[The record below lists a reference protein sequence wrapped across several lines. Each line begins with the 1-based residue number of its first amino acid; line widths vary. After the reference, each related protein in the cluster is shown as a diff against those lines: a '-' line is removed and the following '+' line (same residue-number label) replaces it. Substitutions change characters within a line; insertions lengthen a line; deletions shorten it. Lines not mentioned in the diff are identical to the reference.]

1 MRSYKEKSF
10 GRKLTWMNMLVCATA
25 LVLACAAFIG
35 YDKVTFRD
43 VTVRNLSTQA
53 QIIGANSASALL
65 FNDSQQ
71 AEKTLSALSAAHN
84 ISAAEVFGADGKPFA
99 TYARG
104 QASAPP
110 SLPVIPPGQTEIHWV
125 QKDSIVLI
133 RAITFEGQRAGT
145 VYLRSDVTELTRRF
159 ERYAGIA
166 GMVLLICMAAAL
178 GMSSIFRKTVAQP
191 IVELAKTARAV
202 SRDKNYCVRAYQPN
216 TTGELAVL
224 ITAFNEMLEQIQR
237 NEEALLKAHDELEE
251 RVRVRTAEL
260 QAAKKKVE
268 DFSASIVKANE
279 ELERA
284 GKFKD
289 QFLSTMSHELRT
301 PLNAV
306 LGFSELLTEERY
318 GTLNERQQRFLKHI
332 HTGGKHLLSL
342 INDILDLSK
351 IEAGRL
357 ELSIETVPVKRT
369 FAEVLDTMR
378 PLADKKSQILSQRAQ
393 PEITVLADPTRFKQI
408 LMNLIAN
415 AVKFTPEGGTIE
427 LQADQSADGIRV
439 GVRDSGPGIPPEEQK
454 RIFEAFYRMGSTE
467 KAVEGTGLGLAITR
481 RLVEL
486 HGGQLGIESE
496 VGHGSCF
503 HFSLRHG
510 EALKPAEPRGRNLAA
525 TVPMRGRVLVVE
537 DDASAAQLLQSQ
549 LISAGY
555 EVTLCDKPDRALD
568 LAAQLQPIAV
578 TLDVVMEPINGWDLL
593 SSFKTDS
600 RTAKIPVILVTIV
613 DQPTKGALLSAD
625 EYIVKPVDKTTLLGA
640 VERCISKRTRNGKA
654 SILVV
659 EDDAPTREFVAELLS
674 KQGCNVRTAGDGLE
688 AAAQMDKATP
698 DLVILDLMLPIGNGF
713 ELLAKWRGEPKTADL
728 PIFILTSKDLNA
740 QERDYLQTHSGVLF
754 QKQRPWQDALLK
766 QLERISATATPATS
780 ESPSTSALVAE
791 QR

>member
-1 MRSYKEKSF
+1 MRSGKDKSF
-10 GRKLTWMNMLVCATA
+10 ARKLTWMNMLVSMTA
-25 LVLACAAFIG
+25 LLLACATFIA

-43 VTVRNLSTQA
+43 VSVRNLSTQA

-84 ISAAEVFGADGKPFA
+84 ISAAEVFTADGTPFA
-99 TYARG
+99 TYSRG
-104 QASAPP
+104 QVVAPVF
-110 SLPVIPPGQTEIHWV
+110 LPAIPVGQTEIHWV
-125 QKDSIVLI
+125 QKNDIVLV
-133 RAITFEGQRAGT
+133 RAIILEGQRAGT
-145 VYLRSDVTELTRRF
+145 VYLKSDVTELNKRL

-166 GMVLLICMAAAL
+166 GMVLLVCMAAAL
-178 GMSSIFRKTVAQP
+178 GVSSIFRKTVAQP
-191 IVELAKTARAV
+191 IVQLAKVANAV

-216 TTGELAVL
+216 TSGEIAVL
-224 ITAFNEMLEQIQR
+224 INAFNEMLGQIQKK
-237 NEEALLKAHDELEE
+237 EDALQEAHDELER
-251 RVRVRTAEL
+251 RVVQRTAEL
-260 QAAKKKVE
+260 ETAKKKVE
-268 DFSASIVKANE
+268 DFSASIVKANA

-284 GKFKD
+284 SKFKD

-332 HTGGKHLLSL
+332 HTGGKHLLTL

-357 ELSIETVPVKRT
+357 ELSIETVPVKRS

-378 PLADKKSQILSQRAQ
+378 PLADKKSQILSQRAS
-393 PEITVLADPTRFKQI
+393 PEMTVQADPTRFKQI
-408 LMNLIAN
+408 LMNLVAN

-427 LQADQSADGIRV
+427 LQADQLAESIRV
-439 GVRDSGPGIPPEEQK
+439 GVRDSGPGIPPDEQK

-467 KAVEGTGLGLAITR
+467 KAIEGTGLGLAITR

-496 VGHGSCF
+496 VGQGSCF
-503 HFSLRHG
+503 HFSLPRG
-510 EALKPAEPRGRNLAA
+510 QALKTQEGRKSGIAA
-525 TVPMRGRVLVVE
+525 VIPQRGRVLVVE

-549 LISAGY
+549 LVSAGY

-568 LAAQLQPIAV
+568 LAAELQPIAV

-593 SSFKTDS
+593 SAFKTDS

-625 EYIVKPVDKTTLLGA
+625 EYIVKPVDKATLLAA
-640 VERCISKRTRNGKA
+640 VERCISKRTCPGKA

-674 KQGCNVRTAGDGLE
+674 KHGCQVRTAGDGPE
-688 AAAQMDKATP
+688 ATAQMDKATP
-698 DLVILDLMLPIGNGF
+698 DLVILDLVLPIGSGF
-713 ELLAKWRGEPKTADL
+713 ELLAKWRGEAKTADL
-728 PIFILTSKDLNA
+728 PVFVLTSKDLNA

-766 QLERISATATPATS
+766 QLERISTPAAS
-780 ESPSTSALVAE
+780 VLVAE
-791 QR
+791 Q